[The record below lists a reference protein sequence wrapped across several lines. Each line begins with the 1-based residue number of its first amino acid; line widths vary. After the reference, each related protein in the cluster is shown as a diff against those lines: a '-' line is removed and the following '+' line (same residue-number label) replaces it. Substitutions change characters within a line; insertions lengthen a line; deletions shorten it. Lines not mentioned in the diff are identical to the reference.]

1 MEKKGDGQMEE
12 KIMEVLRRMQEILEE
27 THLRELKNVLD
38 MVFTGCSLVE
48 ETGVRV
54 VDRSWAD
61 DLDDFLM
68 SKALEGK
75 SVETVKRYRYELYR
89 LLSYINKGVD
99 DIAAGDI
106 SAYMQAYKKIRKIS
120 NQTLKNV
127 RAVYSS
133 FFAWLRDRD
142 RIRRNPMALVEDI
155 KVEQVIRKPYTDEER
170 ERMLRECETLRDKA
184 LLEFMY
190 STAVRVSELVALNR
204 EDIRFGTKDLVV
216 FGKGAKE
223 RKVYLND
230 RTNMYMREYLQ
241 SRTDSNPAL
250 FVWERKPHER
260 LSKEG
265 VESVIRRIG
274 KKANVEKAH
283 PHRFRRTALTN
294 ALNRGM
300 PLQEA
305 MLMAG
310 HAKPETTMRYCTV
323 DQESVQ
329 YHHKKYLSA

>member
-1 MEKKGDGQMEE
+1 MEE
-12 KIMEVLRRMQEILEE
+12 KVMEVLRRMQEILEE
-27 THLRELKNVLD
+27 TQLRELKNVLD

-61 DLDDFLM
+61 ELEDFLM

-75 SVETVKRYRYELYR
+75 SAETVKRYRYELYR
-89 LLSYINKGVD
+89 LLSYIDKGVA
-99 DIAAGDI
+99 DIVAGDI
-106 SAYMQAYKKIRKIS
+106 SAYMQAYKRIRKIS

-142 RIRRNPMALVEDI
+142 RIRR
-155 KVEQVIRKPYTDEER
+155 KPYTDEER

-184 LLEFMY
+184 MLEFMY

-223 RKVYLND
+223 RTVYLND

-241 SRTDSNPAL
+241 SRTDDNPAL
-250 FVWERKPHER
+250 FVWERKPHKR
-260 LSKEG
+260 ISK
-265 VESVIRRIG
+265 
-274 KKANVEKAH
+274 
-283 PHRFRRTALTN
+283 
-294 ALNRGM
+294 
-300 PLQEA
+300 
-305 MLMAG
+305 AG
-310 HAKPETTMRYCTV
+310 I
-323 DQESVQ
+323 
-329 YHHKKYLSA
+329 